1 MDADGVE
8 VVRAGK
14 YFGEGLTNNEAE
26 AYALREAVACLRRLQ
41 IWRSDLR
48 LPVRVFG
55 DSQLLI
61 RFLTGIY
68 KRPNKNS
75 IYDALEEARQ

>member
-26 AYALREAVACLRRLQ
+26 AYALREAVACLRRL
-41 IWRSDLR
+41 
-48 LPVRVFG
+48 
-55 DSQLLI
+55 
-61 RFLTGIY
+61 
-68 KRPNKNS
+68 
-75 IYDALEEARQ
+75 